1 MAKRGYRI
9 LDCDM
14 HVIEPH
20 DLWLEYL
27 DPAFR
32 ERAPQ
37 IGQAPNTGAYGW
49 RCEGRMFPAWSDD
62 PRRGALNRKRY
73 DQGDERFRRYDDAM
87 ARRFDAKSQ
96 LDAMDVEG
104 IDVAVTFRTMA
115 SHVIA
120 IDEMDPELSAALCR
134 AFNRW
139 LTDRS
144 REDPARILS
153 SALVPPQDPG
163 LAVAE
168 AERAMKEW
176 GHRAIVLPS
185 NPVLG
190 RPWYDPAYDVVWA
203 AACDLG
209 VPVCFHGIQGA
220 YQEHLGN
227 RFLDNLMLMHA
238 AAHPVEMMLSLGAL
252 ITGGVFDRFPRLRV
266 GFLEC
271 SCGWVPWWLWR
282 LDEEHEKLGH
292 ADRQQLALR
301 PSEYFQKHCFVAVEP
316 DETGLD
322 TVVEALGDDSWVI
335 STDWPHDDSGYPH
348 AMDTF
353 LALPGLSDASRR
365 KILWD
370 NCARLYGVE
379 APTSGP
385 TVG

>member
-1 MAKRGYRI
+1 MAKQGFRI

-20 DLWLEYL
+20 DLWIEYL
-27 DPAFR
+27 DPPFR
-32 ERAPQ
+32 DRAPR
-37 IGQAPNTGAYGW
+37 IGQAPNTGAFGW
-49 RCEGRMFPAWSDD
+49 TCEGRMFPAWSDD
-62 PRRGALNRKRY
+62 PRRGSLNRKRY
-73 DQGDERFRRYDDAM
+73 DQRDERFRRYDEAM

-120 IDEMDPELSAALCR
+120 IDQMEPALAAALCR

-139 LTDRS
+139 LADRS
-144 REDPARILS
+144 SEDPRRLLA
-153 SALVPPQDPG
+153 SAIVPPHDPD
-163 LAVAE
+163 LAVEE
-168 AERAMKEW
+168 AERAMKDW

-190 RPWYDPAYDVVWA
+190 RPWYDPAYDGIWA

-227 RFLDNLMLMHA
+227 RYLDDLMLMHA
-238 AAHPVEMMLSLGAL
+238 AAHPLEMMLSLGAL
-252 ITGGVFDRFPRLRV
+252 VTGGVFDRFPALRT

-292 ADRQQLALR
+292 ADRHRLARR
-301 PSEYFQKHCFVAVEP
+301 PSEYFREHCFVAVEP
-316 DETGLD
+316 DEAGLD
-322 TVVEALGDDSWVI
+322 RVVEALGDDNWVI

-353 LALPGLSDASRR
+353 LALPGLSDESRR

-379 APTSGP
+379 
-385 TVG
+385 